1 MRNLPKGGH
10 VPIRLAGTDDLPALR
25 ALEVEAGRLFTTVG
39 MDQVAGDEAQ
49 PVEEYAR
56 RQRAG
61 HIWVTDEGAGPV
73 GYLMVDLVDG
83 NVHVEQVSVAP
94 GSARR
99 GLGRMLIEHVAGW
112 AVTGGF
118 PALTLTTFRDV
129 AWNAPY
135 YRRLGFRDLP
145 PAEETPGLRAIR
157 AHEGSLGLDG
167 WPRLCMRRNL
177 NLT

>member
-1 MRNLPKGGH
+1 M
-10 VPIRLAGTDDLPALR
+10 PIRLAAAGDIPRLR
-25 ALEVEAGRLFTTVG
+25 DLEVEAGRLFRTAG
-39 MDQVAGDEAQ
+39 MDRVAGDQAQ
-49 PVEEYAR
+49 PVEEYAH

-61 HIWVTDEGAGPV
+61 HVWLVDEGAGPV
-73 GYLMVDLVDG
+73 GYLMVDLLDG

-99 GLGRMLIEHVAGW
+99 GLGRMLIEHVAAW
-112 AVTGGF
+112 AVAGGF

-145 PAEETPGLRAIR
+145 PAAETPGLRAIR
-157 AHEGSLGLDG
+157 AHEASLGLDE
-167 WPRLCMRRNL
+167 WPRLCMLRSL